1 MGSVMRFPFFPK
13 SGSFGTPILSRFPKP
28 PKGFGTGNR
37 SGKRRRM
44 GGDRYDEISFRG
56 AHD

>member
-1 MGSVMRFPFFPK
+1 MGSVGTFPIFPV

-37 SGKRRRM
+37 SGNCNGLWDTLLTKP
-44 GGDRYDEISFRG
+44 GSLHGNV
-56 AHD
+56 

>member
-1 MGSVMRFPFFPK
+1 MGNVMRFPFFPK

-37 SGKRRRM
+37 SGKRNRI
-44 GGDRYDEISFRG
+44 GSDGNDEITFSG
-56 AHD
+56 VHD